1 MDRNQLNTIW
11 HKPLCQPILANNQV
25 HIWRTSLDFST
36 AKVNQLATF
45 LSIDEL
51 ARANRFHFPEH
62 KKRFI
67 AARGILRQLLGNYM
81 QTSPNK
87 LKFEYGDQGKPRLA
101 TSMGNSSLQFNI
113 SHSQNYALYGFTYHD
128 PIGVDLEYLREMK
141 DAVKVAKR
149 FFSPREYRMIAN
161 LPSEQQQRVFFKLW
175 TAKEAYLKA
184 IGTGLAELAS
194 IEVSLD
200 RTETPRLLAIEGKIV
215 EAANWT
221 MHFCIPAS
229 SYVAVVVVSAQITK
243 QQISFWNWHSNLP
256 AGDN

>member
-81 QTSPNK
+81 QISPDK
-87 LKFEYGDQGKPRLA
+87 LKFEYGYQGKPRLA
-101 TSMGNSSLQFNI
+101 TSMGNSSLQFNV
-113 SHSQNYALYGFTYHD
+113 SHSFKYALYGFANHHLVGID
-128 PIGVDLEYLREMK
+128 IEFLREMK
-141 DAVKVAKR
+141 DPVELAKR
-149 FFSPREYRMIAN
+149 FFSNREYQLIVDLTN
-161 LPSEQQQRVFFKLW
+161 KEQQQKFFFKLW

-184 IGTGLAELAS
+184 LGTGLSSSLTD
-194 IEVSLD
+194 IEISLD
-200 RTETPRLLAIEGKIV
+200 GANTKLLAIRGNTTTV
-215 EAANWT
+215 NNWSMYHFVPAANYIAVIIINT
-221 MHFCIPAS
+221 QIP
-229 SYVAVVVVSAQITK
+229 K
-243 QQISFWNWHSNLP
+243 QQINFWNWYQ
-256 AGDN
+256 G